1 MAEPKTY
8 LKCSAK
14 LKANDYGQRL
24 LIGVKADD
32 LIQFARDH
40 ANERGYVNLIV
51 TERKAPSQYGD
62 THSVYLDTW
71 VKSSGRE
78 GTVTTT
84 RQAVGYGRSDDD
96 APF

>member
-32 LIQFARDH
+32 IIAFAREH
-40 ANERGYVNLIV
+40 QNERGYLNLVV
-51 TERKAPSQYGD
+51 TERKSPSQYGD

-84 RQAVGYGRSDDD
+84 RQAVGDVGHDDI
-96 APF
+96 PF

>member
-1 MAEPKTY
+1 MAEPKKY
-8 LKCSAK
+8 LKASAK
-14 LKANDYGQRL
+14 EKVNEWGARL

-32 LIQFARDH
+32 LIQFAREN
-40 ANERGYVNLIV
+40 ANERGYVNLV
-51 TERKAPSQYGD
+51 VAPRKEPGQYGD